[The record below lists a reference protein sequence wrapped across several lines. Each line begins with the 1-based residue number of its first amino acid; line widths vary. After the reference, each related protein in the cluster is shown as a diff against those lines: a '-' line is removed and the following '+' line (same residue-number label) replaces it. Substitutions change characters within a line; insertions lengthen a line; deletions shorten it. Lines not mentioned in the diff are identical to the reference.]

1 MAIINGTAN
10 NDILTVQTDTTS
22 VQAGAGTDTV
32 VFSGNYADYTFS
44 QSDSFVPLMT
54 NNTTN
59 QVVSLH
65 GVEQLQFD
73 DCVVSLQTTGSGEF
87 QVNTEALGS
96 QINAS
101 TAALVDGGFV
111 VTWQSNLQ
119 DGDGYGIYAQ
129 RYDASGSAVGVELQV
144 NTYASDNQSSP
155 SITALADGGFVVAW
169 NSDGLNSGIY
179 AQIYNADGAVVN
191 AEILL
196 THSPVIHYNPS
207 STSIVSSTNGG
218 FIVTWQAD
226 LPDGDG
232 HEIFAQIYDSSGG
245 VSSGVFQVNTN
256 AIHSQYDPS
265 ITILSDDRFL
275 ITWTSI
281 GQDIDGSTGI
291 YAQMYNSVGTAQG
304 GEFQV
309 NTSIPS
315 GQSSQSIT
323 SLSNGGFI
331 IAWDDRGGPQGGI
344 KAQIFD
350 SFGVAQGDEISV
362 ITTTSNGSTAISS
375 LNNESFVVVYRLSD
389 GSHFSV
395 YAQIYDNNGNVL
407 VDSFQVNTYA
417 LYDQD
422 SMSVTSLSSGGFV
435 ITWQSNVQDGSN
447 YGIYAQRYDAEGNAL
462 GEVTLNLRPTVS
474 SAITDASTN
483 EDASYSYDTSANF
496 TDVDVN
502 DVLTY
507 SAT

>member
-179 AQIYNADGAVVN
+179 A
-191 AEILL
+191 
-196 THSPVIHYNPS
+196 
-207 STSIVSSTNGG
+207 
-218 FIVTWQAD
+218 
-226 LPDGDG
+226 
-232 HEIFAQIYDSSGG
+232 
-245 VSSGVFQVNTN
+245 
-256 AIHSQYDPS
+256 
-265 ITILSDDRFL
+265 
-275 ITWTSI
+275 
-281 GQDIDGSTGI
+281 
-291 YAQMYNSVGTAQG
+291 
-304 GEFQV
+304 
-309 NTSIPS
+309 
-315 GQSSQSIT
+315 
-323 SLSNGGFI
+323 
-331 IAWDDRGGPQGGI
+331 
-344 KAQIFD
+344 
-350 SFGVAQGDEISV
+350 
-362 ITTTSNGSTAISS
+362 
-375 LNNESFVVVYRLSD
+375 
-389 GSHFSV
+389 
-395 YAQIYDNNGNVL
+395 
-407 VDSFQVNTYA
+407 
-417 LYDQD
+417 
-422 SMSVTSLSSGGFV
+422 
-435 ITWQSNVQDGSN
+435 
-447 YGIYAQRYDAEGNAL
+447 
-462 GEVTLNLRPTVS
+462 
-474 SAITDASTN
+474 
-483 EDASYSYDTSANF
+483 
-496 TDVDVN
+496 
-502 DVLTY
+502 
-507 SAT
+507 